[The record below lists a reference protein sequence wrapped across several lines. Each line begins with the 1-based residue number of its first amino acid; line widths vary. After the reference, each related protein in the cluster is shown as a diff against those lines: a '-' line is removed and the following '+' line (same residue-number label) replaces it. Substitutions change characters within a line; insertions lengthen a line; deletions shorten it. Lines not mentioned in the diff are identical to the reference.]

1 MMFKKY
7 KLLPFLVV
15 LNSCSF
21 LFNNDDYNGLA
32 TTTLAGHIILSDTS
46 CYVATEIDNAA
57 ATEEIFNIVI
67 NLVTVGDKTV
77 TACVT
82 EDNYTDLWN
91 GPAPAPVEKP
101 EWFDLSVGIVFYASD
116 NVVAPGESS
125 VGDAS
130 EILLYGYN
138 SSSAY
143 TSNFSFSSFD
153 GLKTDCSSMI
163 DSSFSGFYFAE
174 LDLTVLHKKPYIVA
188 RVPLCGN
195 LPIGT
200 ASNPLYSEKNLMNE

>member
-7 KLLPFLVV
+7 KFIPLLIV

-21 LFNNDDYNGLA
+21 LFNNDYNGLA

-46 CYVATEIDNAA
+46 CYVATAVNENAA
-57 ATEEIFNIVI
+57 ATEVIFNIVI
-67 NLVTVGDKTV
+67 NLVTLGDKTV

-82 EDNYTDLWN
+82 ENNYSNLWE
-91 GPAPAPVEKP
+91 APSPVEKP
-101 EWFDLSVGIVFYASD
+101 EWFDPSVGIVFYASD

-138 SSSAY
+138 IANNY
-143 TSNFSFSSFD
+143 TSNFPFSSFD
-153 GLKTDCSSMI
+153 VGSKPLCSAI
-163 DSSFSGFYFAE
+163 DLSFSGFMFAE

-200 ASNPLYSEKNLMNE
+200 ASNPLYSEKNLMKE